1 MKIARIVSRTLGLGL
16 LLVASTAFG
25 QNLTLGSWRTDDVAK
40 VNNIIAAFNKA
51 YPNIKVKFDPTNPPD
66 YNATLRL
73 QLENGNGPDL
83 FYARSYATGE
93 ELFKAGFELDLT
105 SFPAIKANFDPT
117 AVAAWTTGDGK
128 VFAQPLGAV
137 SHGIYYNVDLFKKH
151 GVAVPKT
158 WEDLIA
164 AAEKLKKAG
173 VTPFANGI
181 ADQWDI
187 NEVVM
192 MSILPSAV
200 GGAEG
205 RIAYETGKR
214 PFNDAN
220 IVAAFQQIKD
230 LAPYLPKGFEA
241 LTYNDSQ
248 ALFALGRAA
257 MYFDGSWTVP
267 QFMTQIKGINWS
279 IFATPAAKGKKPFVS
294 FHPDSAIAI
303 NPASK
308 NIEAAKTFL
317 TWLAGPQGAKAI
329 GDNLVGVFPMSKNAV
344 KLENAYANTFLGFN
358 TGTGQDARF
367 VWPKLMVGKP
377 SGYDLLQNNTIAVL
391 KGDMT
396 PKQAAD
402 GLAAG
407 LAQWYK
413 PGN

>member
-1 MKIARIVSRTLGLGL
+1 MKIPRMVSRIAAAALFLAAGSL
-16 LLVASTAFG
+16 FG

-40 VNNIIAAFNKA
+40 VSNIIAAFNKS

-73 QLENGNGPDL
+73 QLESGNGPDL
-83 FYARSYATGE
+83 FYARSYATGA

-105 SFPAIKANFDPT
+105 TLPAIKSNFTPS
-117 AVAAWTTGDGK
+117 AVSAWTTPDGK
-128 VFAQPLGAV
+128 VFAMPLGAV
-137 SHGIYYNVDLFKKH
+137 SHGIYYNKDIFAKY
-151 GVAVPKT
+151 GIAIPKT
-158 WEDLIA
+158 WEALMA
-164 AAEKLKKAG
+164 AADKLKKAG
-173 VTPFANGI
+173 ITPFANGV

-192 MSILPSAV
+192 MNILPSAV

-205 RIAYETGKR
+205 RLAYESGKR
-214 PFNDAN
+214 PFNDAA
-220 IVAAFQQIKD
+220 IVGAFQQIKD

-241 LTYNDSQ
+241 LTYNDAQ
-248 ALFALGRAA
+248 ALFALGKAA

-267 QFMTQIKGINWS
+267 QFIDQAKDIHWS
-279 IFATPAAKGKKPFVS
+279 VFSTPPAKGKKPVVE

-317 TWLAGPQGAKAI
+317 TWLSGPLGAKAI
-329 GDNLVGVFPMSKNAV
+329 GDNLIGVFPMSKNAV
-344 KLENAYANTFLGFN
+344 KLENEYANTFLSFN
-358 TGTGQDARF
+358 KGAGQDARF

-377 SGYDLLQNNTIAVL
+377 SGYDLLQNNTISVL
-391 KGDMT
+391 KGEET
-396 PKQAAD
+396 PQAAAD
-402 GLAAG
+402 AFAAG

-413 PGN
+413 PGV